1 MIAVLAVIAV
11 ITIWLI
17 VVWPQ
22 MSRGEQAEVLK
33 VVTMV
38 LPWALVAIG
47 VTIVVMIFLMGAA
60 YGGIR

>member
-38 LPWALVAIG
+38 LPWLLVAVG
-47 VTIVVMIFLMGAA
+47 VVIVAMIFLMGAA